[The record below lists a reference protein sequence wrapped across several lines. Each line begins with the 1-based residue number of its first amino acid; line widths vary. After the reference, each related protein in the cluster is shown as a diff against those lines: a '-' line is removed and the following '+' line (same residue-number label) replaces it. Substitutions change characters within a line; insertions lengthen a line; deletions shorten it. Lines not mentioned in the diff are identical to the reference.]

1 MTLSSPPLTRSV
13 APSIPQR
20 GAKPDRRQAA
30 DKRPHPTPNQLSA
43 PKIFGLLVIVSSLLW
58 SYWGTIQSLLRDWR
72 TDEDYSVGML
82 VPIAA
87 AYVLWQRRASLQL
100 VDWKPCWWGALVVIV
115 AQAMR
120 IYGLFVVVESI
131 ERYSLVV
138 TIGGLLLLVGG
149 AAMTWR
155 MWTLI
160 LFLLLMIPLPGK
172 LHNTIAG
179 PLQNLATLGAVF
191 SLELLGSVVV
201 RDGHVITLNGTTPL
215 AVAEACSGLRM
226 MTAFVVVGCVI
237 SLIVERPLWQKL
249 MVVVSTVPVAMVC
262 NLVRLVVTAKLFEY
276 VDGPTAERF
285 FHDFAGW
292 FMMPLAIAF
301 MFAELWILK
310 LLTTTDKQLAS

>member
-1 MTLSSPPLTRSV
+1 MPSLRRGINEPPHDSPSQVNV
-13 APSIPQR
+13 ASI
-20 GAKPDRRQAA
+20 
-30 DKRPHPTPNQLSA
+30 T
-43 PKIFGLLVIVSSLLW
+43 GLLIIVSSLLW
-58 SYWGTIQSLLRDWR
+58 SYWSTIQSLLRDWR

-87 AYVLWQRRASLQL
+87 AYVIWQRRVSLQL
-100 VDWKPCWWGALVVIV
+100 VDWKPCWWGAVAIII

-120 IYGLFVVVESI
+120 IYGLSVVVESI
-131 ERYSLVV
+131 ERYSLVA
-138 TIGGLLLLVGG
+138 TLGGVLLLVGG
-149 AAMTWR
+149 VAMTWR
-155 MWTLI
+155 LWTII

-172 LHNTIAG
+172 LHNIIAG
-179 PLQNLATLGAVF
+179 PLQNIATLGAVF
-191 SLELLGSVVV
+191 CLELLGSVVV

-226 MTAFVVVGCVI
+226 MTAFVVVGSVI

-249 MVVVSTVPVAMVC
+249 MVVASTVPVAMAC

-276 VDGPTAERF
+276 VDGPTAEKF

-310 LLTTTDKQLAS
+310 LLTAADKQAAS